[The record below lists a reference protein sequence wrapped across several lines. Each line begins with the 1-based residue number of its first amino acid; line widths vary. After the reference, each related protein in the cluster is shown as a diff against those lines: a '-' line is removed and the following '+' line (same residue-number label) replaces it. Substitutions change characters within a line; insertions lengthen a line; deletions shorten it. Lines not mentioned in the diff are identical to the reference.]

1 MGVVNGPPA
10 FPISSVHQPLFSET
24 PQALPL
30 GSSLARKALKEAG
43 EEGSSAW
50 GRALATAAATWEGRG
65 RTARRGRNTC
75 PGWSPSDR

>member
-43 EEGSSAW
+43 EEGLLRLRKGSGHS
-50 GRALATAAATWEGRG
+50 GRDLGGEGEDGKEGAEHLPRLV
-65 RTARRGRNTC
+65 
-75 PGWSPSDR
+75 SQ